1 MKNMEL
7 RFNNFD
13 MLQDDESGKLIV
25 SGYVNETGKYS
36 HLLGKRKKFKEK
48 IQKGAFTRALANGN
62 DVHFLAEHDDN
73 KILAST
79 RNNSLKLVEDDK
91 GLLMTAEISDTSYGR
106 DYHTLIKDGIL
117 RNMSFGFSVD
127 KDKWKR
133 MNDGTYTREITDLTL
148 YEVSV
153 VTNPAY
159 PQSTISARGIGL
171 VEEEVPEDIEIESE
185 DKPMEEIKEVQVE
198 ETQDQKVE
206 EVVVESTE
214 EKIEETTQEDV
225 VVEEKQVEEQ
235 QDEKRAYV
243 SGIWDDRDILNT
255 VLDII
260 GNVSTLLQHN
270 KKAQEKV
277 LSIEVEKGFNDIVAT
292 CSSIIVGL
300 NQTTQTEVT
309 QVAEVETISSRSEEI
324 VEEVELPEEVRKL
337 QERFNNL

>member
-7 RFNNFD
+7 RFNDFN
-13 MLQDDESGKLIV
+13 MIQDETSGKLVV

-48 IQKGAFTRALANGN
+48 IQKGAFARALANGN

-79 RNNSLKLVEDDK
+79 RNNSLKLVEDEV

-171 VEEEVPEDIEIESE
+171 IAEEVPEDIEFESE

-198 ETQDQKVE
+198 ESKVE
-206 EVVVESTE
+206 EPKV
-214 EKIEETTQEDV
+214 EDV
-225 VVEEKQVEEQ
+225 VEPKEEAIEEVVEEPKAEEPKVEEK
-235 QDEKRAYV
+235 DEKRAYV

-270 KKAQEKV
+270 KKAQEKI
-277 LSIEVEKGFNDIVAT
+277 LSPEVEKGFGDVVAT
-292 CSSIIVGL
+292 CSEIIVGL
-300 NQTTQTEVT
+300 NQTTQPVT
-309 QVAEVETISSRSEEI
+309 NQVAEIETVSARNEEK
-324 VEEVELPEEVRKL
+324 VEEVELPEEVRRL

>member
-7 RFNNFD
+7 RFNDFD
-13 MLQDDESGKLIV
+13 MIQDEESGKLVV

-48 IQKGAFTRALANGN
+48 IQKGAFTRALGNGN

-79 RNNSLKLVEDDK
+79 RNKSLKLVEDEK

-106 DYHTLIKDGIL
+106 DYHTLINDGIL

-127 KDKWKR
+127 KDKWKK

-159 PQSTISARGIGL
+159 PQTTISARGIDL
-171 VEEEVPEDIEIESE
+171 VEEEVPDDIEIESE
-185 DKPMEEIKEVQVE
+185 DEPMEENVEVKVDEVQE
-198 ETQDQKVE
+198 E
-206 EVVVESTE
+206 VVESTE
-214 EKIEETTQEDV
+214 ERSTEKTEEVEATE
-225 VVEEKQVEEQ
+225 VVETEEKEE
-235 QDEKRAYV
+235 RAYV
-243 SGIWDDRDILNT
+243 SGIWSDRDILNT
-255 VLDII
+255 VLDMI
-260 GNVSTLLQHN
+260 GNVSTLLQYN
-270 KKAQEKV
+270 KKAQDKV
-277 LSIEVEKGFNDIVAT
+277 LSVDVEKSFSDIVAT

-300 NQTTQTEVT
+300 NQSSQPETTP
-309 QVAEVETISSRSEEI
+309 VATIERSKEVE
-324 VEEVELPEEVRKL
+324 VEVPEEVKKL